1 MGKEIENGKDLV
13 NGWWGARG
21 MGGLLSLSLFLLF
34 VEEELGHLAWGPQK
48 QCP

>member
-1 MGKEIENGKDLV
+1 MGGGELV
-13 NGWWGARG
+13 GW
-21 MGGLLSLSLFLLF
+21 GGLLSLSLFLLF